1 MMAACIIF
9 PFKKNHLSDLP
20 IATRFES
27 VSRDRLVGTEFKRG
41 TTMHLFARLFLLF
54 TFVPIIELILLIKLG
69 GYIGALETIAIVLI
83 TGIIGAYLA
92 KHEGF
97 RVMMRIQQEL
107 SQGRIPA
114 EELLDGVIIL
124 AGGLLLL
131 TPGLLTDV
139 VGLLAM
145 IPVSRRAIKKYLRK
159 KFQQKINSGQVYTT
173 YTREN

>member
-1 MMAACIIF
+1 M
-9 PFKKNHLSDLP
+9 S
-20 IATRFES
+20 
-27 VSRDRLVGTEFKRG
+27 
-41 TTMHLFARLFLLF
+41 LFARLFMLF
-54 TFVPIIELILLIKLG
+54 TLVPIIELVLLIKLG
-69 GYIGALETIAIVLI
+69 GYIGALETIAIVVL
-83 TGIIGAYLA
+83 TGIVGAYLA
-92 KHEGF
+92 KYEGF
-97 RVMMRIQQEL
+97 RVMTRIQQEL

-145 IPVSRRAIKKYLRK
+145 IPASRHFIKKYLRK

-173 YTREN
+173 YTRDS